1 LRGTRLLALAGTV
14 TALSFGVAACGS
26 DSGSDSSSSSSSSG
40 GGATSLDLTIGNL
53 VPLSGDL
60 ADFGPP
66 GQKAAE
72 LAVDQINSAIDE
84 TGDDH
89 TVTLQTEDDQTSDQ
103 AAVSAARKLV
113 DGGASC
119 IAGSWASSVTIPV
132 SRSVTSREGV
142 LQISPASTSDE
153 ITGLEDNNLLDR
165 TVPPDSFQGPVLAN
179 VIADALGGA
188 EGKTVNIGARNDSYG
203 NGLVDTFSGP
213 WEDMGGKIGET
224 VIYDPTQPSY
234 DSEAQ
239 QIVGGS
245 PDATVFFDFPE
256 TFVKVG
262 PALARAGWD
271 PSTAFGTDGL
281 ASSSL
286 PEDVGAD
293 VVEGF
298 RGTAPG
304 SPQGSATSEAFDKA
318 YTAFDP
324 TDVERQTFDSQNFD
338 AVILCYLAAVA
349 AGSTDGADMAD
360 VVQGVSGPPG
370 TKYTFEQLPDAI
382 KALENGDDIDYEG
395 ASGPIDM
402 DEAGDATAGVYD
414 VYEYKGGKINPSIK
428 QFPLEPGS
436 AG

>member
-1 LRGTRLLALAGTV
+1 MRGTRLLAIAGTV

-26 DSGSDSSSSSSSSG
+26 DSGSDSSSSSSG

-72 LAVDQINSAIDE
+72 LAVDEINKSIDS

-89 TVTLQTEDDQTSDQ
+89 KVTLQTEDDQTSDQ
-103 AAVSAARKLV
+103 AGVQAARKLV

-179 VIADALGGA
+179 VVADAVGGA

-213 WEDMGGKIGET
+213 WEDMGGKIGQT

-239 QIVGGS
+239 KIVSGN

-286 PEDVGAD
+286 PGDVGAD

-304 SPQGSATSEAFDKA
+304 SPEGDATSTAFDKA
-318 YTAFDP
+318 YNAFDP
-324 TDVERQTFDSQNFD
+324 TDVTRQTFDSQNFD

-360 VVQGVSGPPG
+360 VVQGVSSAPG
-370 TKYTFEQLPDAI
+370 TKYTFEQLPDAV
-382 KALENGDDIDYEG
+382 KALENGEDIDYEG

-402 DEAGDATAGVYD
+402 DENGDATAGVYD
-414 VYEYKGGKINPSIK
+414 VYEYKNGKIGNVD
-428 QFPLEPGS
+428 QFPLASGS
-436 AG
+436 EG

>member
-1 LRGTRLLALAGTV
+1 MRGTRLLALAGTV

-26 DSGSDSSSSSSSSG
+26 GSGSDSSSSSSG

-72 LAVDQINSAIDE
+72 LAVSQINSAIDE

-89 TVTLQTEDDQTSDQ
+89 TVTLQTEDDQTNDQ
-103 AAVSAARKLV
+103 AGVQAARKLV

-132 SRSVTSREGV
+132 SRSVTSRNGV

-179 VIADALGGA
+179 VVADAIGGA

-213 WEDMGGKIGET
+213 WEAMGGKIGQT

-239 QIVGGS
+239 KIVSGN

-286 PEDVGAD
+286 PADVGQN

-304 SPQGSATSEAFDKA
+304 SPDGEATSEAFNTD
-318 YTAFDP
+318 YTSFDP
-324 TDVERQTFDSQNFD
+324 TNVKRQTFDAQNFD
-338 AVILCYLAAVA
+338 AVMLCYLAAVA
-349 AGSTDGADMAD
+349 AGSTDGADMAA
-360 VVQGVSGPPG
+360 VVQDVSGPPG

-382 KALENGDDIDYEG
+382 KALENGEDINYEG

-402 DEAGDATAGVYD
+402 DENGDATAGVYN
-414 VYEYKGGKINPSIK
+414 VYEYKNGKIDSEVD
-428 QFPLEPGS
+428 QFPL
-436 AG
+436 AGGAGG

>member
-1 LRGTRLLALAGTV
+1 MRGTRLLALAGTV

-26 DSGSDSSSSSSSSG
+26 GSGSDSSSSSSG

-72 LAVDQINSAIDE
+72 LAVSEINKAIGQ

-89 TVTLQTEDDQTSDQ
+89 KVTLQTEDDQTSDQ
-103 AAVSAARKLV
+103 AGVQAARKLV

-179 VIADALGGA
+179 VVADALGGA

-203 NGLVDTFSGP
+203 NGLIDTFSGP
-213 WEDMGGKIGET
+213 WEDMGGKIGQT

-239 QIVGGS
+239 KIVSGN

-286 PEDVGAD
+286 PENVGVD

-304 SPQGSATSEAFDKA
+304 SPDGDATSAAFDKA

-324 TDVERQTFDSQNFD
+324 TNVDRQTFDSQNFD

-349 AGSTDGADMAD
+349 AGSTDGTDMAAA
-360 VVQGVSGPPG
+360 VQAVSAPPG

-382 KALENGDDIDYEG
+382 KALENGEDIDYQG

-402 DEAGDATAGVYD
+402 DENGDATAGVYD
-414 VYEYKGGKINPSIK
+414 VYEYKNGKIGNVD
-428 QFPLEPGS
+428 QFPLDSGS

>member
-1 LRGTRLLALAGTV
+1 MRGTRLLAIAGTV

-26 DSGSDSSSSSSSSG
+26 DSSSSDSSSSSG

-53 VPLSGDL
+53 IPLSGDL

-84 TGDDH
+84 TGSDH

-103 AAVSAARKLV
+103 AGVQAARKLV

-132 SRSVTSREGV
+132 SRSVTSRESV

-153 ITGLEDNNLLDR
+153 ITGLEDNNFLDR

-213 WEDMGGKIGET
+213 WEDMGGQIGET

-239 QIVGGS
+239 QIVSGS

-271 PSTAFGTDGL
+271 PTTAFGTDGL

-286 PEDVGAD
+286 PADVGAD

-304 SPQGSATSEAFDKA
+304 SPEGDDTSAAFDKA

-324 TDVERQTFDSQNFD
+324 TDVDRQTFDSQNFD
-338 AVILCYLAAVA
+338 AVMLCYLAAVA

-360 VVQGVSGPPG
+360 VVQSVSGPPG

-382 KALENGDDIDYEG
+382 KALENGEDIDYEG

-402 DEAGDATAGVYD
+402 DENGDATAGVYD
-414 VYEYKGGKINPSIK
+414 VYEYKNGKIGNVD
-428 QFPLEPGS
+428 QFPLDPGS